1 MNFEYEG
8 HRNCFTMDNNEQGYI
23 KEWVDEETTDQV
35 IKIAA
40 YANMPHIFYNEL
52 NATHYQWCGP
62 LLLIAKTFAKITKS
76 K

>member
-8 HRNCFTMDNNEQGYI
+8 QRNCFTMENDEQGYV

-35 IKIAA
+35 IKLGPQPV
-40 YANMPHIFYNEL
+40 MPRILFVAL

-62 LLLIAKTFAKITKS
+62 LLLIVKSLAKITKS